1 MLLLHF
7 MTEKSKLPVGEVIW
21 PLMAEF
27 VRGRS
32 WDANLTPNA
41 QSLYAQEWIA
51 ANKSRFPRSQFSYP
65 LSL

>member
-1 MLLLHF
+1 
-7 MTEKSKLPVGEVIW
+7 MTEKSKPPVGEVIW

-41 QSLYAQEWIA
+41 VTVC
-51 ANKSRFPRSQFSYP
+51 PRMDCSKQVKIPKISF
-65 LSL
+65 